1 MKKIISVLLLIALSL
16 TLIVSCDKL
25 SLSAL
30 GDKANSKDETVIKIG
45 YMQGPTGMGM
55 AKLIH
60 DNGGIEGNEK
70 YSFTKFEDVQ
80 AATAALL
87 SGAIDFACLPTNNA
101 SIVYNT
107 KNEAVKVLAI
117 NCLNSLFVLT
127 KSGTEVS
134 SFKELDNKTIYTISN
149 GTPKVILDYL
159 LEANGITAEVK
170 TEVEINGETKQL
182 AQPSDL
188 ASAIIAGAV
197 DIALVP
203 EPVATAA
210 PLQVVSQKKDY
221 TYSTAFSIDDAWAEA
236 SDTPV
241 AMGCIVARAEFV
253 ENHKSL
259 VDSFL
264 GEYKNSVDFISNKE
278 NIDTAAEYIV
288 EASVLG
294 AVPAAK
300 KSLLNLGTSIA
311 YIDGKEM
318 KTTLVAFYNSIGSGL
333 IGGKLPDDGFYYEK

>member
-1 MKKIISVLLLIALSL
+1 MKKVISLLLLFTLILSL
-16 TLIVSCDKL
+16 LISCNNVND
-25 SLSAL
+25 
-30 GDKANSKDETVIKIG
+30 DETVIKIG

-60 DNGGIEGNEK
+60 DNGGVNGNEK
-70 YSFTKFEDVQ
+70 YAFTKFEDVQ
-80 AATAALL
+80 AATAAIL
-87 SGAIDFACLPTNNA
+87 SGAIDLACLPTNNA
-101 SIVYNT
+101 SIIYNT
-107 KNEAVKVLAI
+107 KDAAVKVLAI

-127 KSGTEVS
+127 KSGTEIS
-134 SFKELDNKTIYTISN
+134 GLEDLDGKVIYTISN
-149 GTPKVILDYL
+149 GTPKVILEYL
-159 LEANGITAEVK
+159 INAAEINAEVK
-170 TEVEINGETKQL
+170 TEAIINGETKKL

-221 TYSTAFSIDDAWAEA
+221 TYTTAFSLDDAWSKT

-241 AMGCIVARAEFV
+241 AMGCIVARADFV
-253 ENHKSL
+253 ENHKGL
-259 VDSFL
+259 VNSFL
-264 GEYKNSVDFISNKE
+264 DEYKASIEFISNKD

-300 KSLLNLGTSIA
+300 KSLLNLGSSIA
-311 YIDGKEM
+311 YIDGDDM
-318 KTTLVAFYNSIGSGL
+318 KRTLTVFYNSITPAL

>member
-1 MKKIISVLLLIALSL
+1 MKKIISIISIL
-16 TLIVSCDKL
+16 TLLTLAFASCNAPSTDDYQL
-25 SLSAL
+25 
-30 GDKANSKDETVIKIG
+30 KIG
-45 YMQGPTGMGM
+45 YLSGPTGMGM

-60 DNGGIEGNEK
+60 DNGGVSGNEK
-70 YSFTKFEDVQ
+70 YTFTKFEDVQ
-80 AATAALL
+80 AATAAIL

-101 SIVYNT
+101 SIIYNT
-107 KNEAVKVLAI
+107 KDAAVKVLAI

-134 SFKELDNKTIYTISN
+134 SLEDIDGKVIYTISN
-149 GTPKVILDYL
+149 GTPKVILEYL
-159 LEANGITAEVK
+159 LNAAGINAEVK
-170 TEVEINGETKQL
+170 TEALINGETKQL

-221 TYSTAFSIDDAWAEA
+221 TYTTAFSLDDAWAKT
-236 SDTPV
+236 SSTPV
-241 AMGCIVARAEFV
+241 AMGCIVARADFI
-253 ENHKSL
+253 ENHKGL

-264 GEYKNSVDFISNKE
+264 DEYKASIEFIANKE

-300 KSLLNLGTSIA
+300 KSLLNLGSSIA
-311 YIDGKEM
+311 YIDGEDM
-318 KTTLVAFYNSIGSGL
+318 KRTLAVFYNSITPSL

>member
-1 MKKIISVLLLIALSL
+1 MKKVISLLLLITLILSL
-16 TLIVSCDKL
+16 LVSCD
-25 SLSAL
+25 
-30 GDKANSKDETVIKIG
+30 GEEPKDETVMRIG

-60 DNGGIEGNEK
+60 DNGGVSGNEK
-70 YSFTKFEDVQ
+70 YTFTKFEDVQ
-80 AATAALL
+80 AATAAIL

-101 SIVYNT
+101 SIIYNT
-107 KNEAVKVLAI
+107 KDAAVKVLAI

-134 SFKELDNKTIYTISN
+134 SLEDLDGKVIYTISN
-149 GTPKVILDYL
+149 GTPKVILEYL
-159 LEANGITAEVK
+159 LNAAGINAEVK
-170 TEVEINGETKQL
+170 TEALINGETKQL

-221 TYSTAFSIDDAWAEA
+221 TYTTAFSLDDAWAKT
-236 SDTPV
+236 SSTPV
-241 AMGCIVARAEFV
+241 AMGCIVARADFI
-253 ENHKSL
+253 ENHKGL

-264 GEYKNSVDFISNKE
+264 DEYKASIEFIANKE

-294 AVPAAK
+294 AIPAAK
-300 KSLLNLGTSIA
+300 KSLLNLGSSIA
-311 YIDGKEM
+311 YIDGEDM
-318 KTTLVAFYNSIGSGL
+318 KRTLAVFYNSITPSL